1 MGCLTYLKSKGP
13 GKIPTVDSRGQA
25 EDSSC
30 SSLHSGD
37 RESTSDS
44 GNEQQVGF
52 WVAMVTM
59 ETRRASHPSLN
70 PSG

>member
-1 MGCLTYLKSKGP
+1 M
-13 GKIPTVDSRGQA
+13 DSRGQA

-30 SSLHSGD
+30 STLHSGD

-44 GNEQQVGF
+44 GNEEQVGF